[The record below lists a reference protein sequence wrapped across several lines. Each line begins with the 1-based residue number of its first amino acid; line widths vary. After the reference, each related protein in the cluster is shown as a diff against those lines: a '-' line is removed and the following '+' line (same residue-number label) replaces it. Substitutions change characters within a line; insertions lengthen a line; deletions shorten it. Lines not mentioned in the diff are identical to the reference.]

1 MPQTTGSAPLDD
13 PALVTGEAVPL
24 ELRLAALPSRMI
36 AGALDLGLQLTLFFA
51 IALLATVSSV
61 GLSEAAGAALGVI
74 ALVLVLAVYHVAFET
89 LLRGRTPGKAA
100 MGLRAV
106 RDDGGP
112 VSFRHALVRG
122 LSAAVLEKPG
132 LTLGALPVFVMLL
145 TRRSQRLGD
154 LLAGTVVV
162 RERVAGGAH
171 EAVAMPEP
179 LAAWAR
185 TLELSR
191 LPDGLALSVRQFLA
205 RAPQLGPAARE
216 QLAGQLV
223 SAVAA
228 CTAPPPPPGTPGW
241 AYLSA
246 VLAERRRRE
255 TERLT
260 SAVGGA
266 SQPPSG
272 PAVPPTGPDLPRPAA
287 APAGYAPLDG
297 SPPPAQPA
305 PAPEDPDRPVPV
317 AGREPAPPSGPPPAP
332 SRGGFTLPS

>member
-24 ELRLAALPSRMI
+24 ELRLAALPSRML
-36 AGALDLGLQLTLFFA
+36 AGVLDLGLQLALFVG
-51 IALLATVSSV
+51 IALLAEVSSV
-61 GLSEAAGAALGVI
+61 GLSEAAGAALGVVTV
-74 ALVLVLAVYHVAFET
+74 VLVLAVYHVAFET

-112 VSFRHALVRG
+112 ISFRHALVRG

-132 LTLGALPVFVMLL
+132 LTLGALPVFVLLL

-162 RERVAGGAH
+162 RERVPGRAH

-205 RAPQLGPAARE
+205 RAPQLGEAARE
-216 QLAGQLV
+216 HLGEQLV
-223 SAVAA
+223 SAVSA

-255 TERLT
+255 TERL
-260 SAVGGA
+260 SAHGSA
-266 SQPPSG
+266 PEEPFT
-272 PAVPPTGPDLPRPAA
+272 APAA
-287 APAGYAPLDG
+287 APPGRTSPQVAAAPGGYAPLDG
-297 SPPPAQPA
+297 SPPPARSSAPAHEDTPQPA
-305 PAPEDPDRPVPV
+305 PAP
-317 AGREPAPPSGPPPAP
+317 APSPAP
-332 SRGGFTLPS
+332 SRSGFTLPS

>member
-1 MPQTTGSAPLDD
+1 M
-13 PALVTGEAVPL
+13 PL

-36 AGALDLGLQLTLFFA
+36 AGALDVGLQLVLFIG
-51 IALLATVSSV
+51 IALLAEVSSV
-61 GLSEAAGAALGVI
+61 GLSEAAGAALGVVTV
-74 ALVLVLAVYHVAFET
+74 VLVLAGYHVAFET

-112 VSFRHALVRG
+112 ISFRHALVRG

-162 RERVAGGAH
+162 RERVAGRAH

-185 TLELSR
+185 SLELSR

-205 RAPQLGPAARE
+205 RAPQLGDTARE
-216 QLAGQLV
+216 HLGEQLV
-223 SAVAA
+223 GAVAA

-255 TERLT
+255 TERL
-260 SAVGGA
+260 A
-266 SQPPSG
+266 PPGRGSPEQAFQAAPAG
-272 PAVPPTGPDLPRPAA
+272 PPPGQDLPRIPA

-297 SPPPAQPA
+297 ALPQARSAAPAHEEPPQPA
-305 PAPEDPDRPVPV
+305 PAPASEPVPPP
-317 AGREPAPPSGPPPAP
+317 GPSPSPAS
-332 SRGGFTLPS
+332 SRSGFTLPS